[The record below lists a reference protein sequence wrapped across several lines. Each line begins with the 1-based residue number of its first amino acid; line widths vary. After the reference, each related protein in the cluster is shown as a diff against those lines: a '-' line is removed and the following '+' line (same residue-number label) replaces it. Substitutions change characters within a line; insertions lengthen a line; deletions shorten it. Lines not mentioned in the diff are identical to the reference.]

1 MKAMVISIP
10 QNIFFQYLS
19 WHFFDVPKKILK
31 AFKNILLFNLE
42 YFSIFLLLKTFFS
55 HWRRYSFTYPRG
67 FDIRAYA
74 GVFFSN
80 LISRVLGAVVRTFL
94 IVLGILVEILI
105 LLLGGIV
112 FLGWFFFPFI
122 LVLLLYF
129 GLKFI

>member
-1 MKAMVISIP
+1 MTAV
-10 QNIFFQYLS
+10 FLQYLS

-55 HWRRYSFTYPRG
+55 HWRRYSFAYPRG
-67 FDIRAYA
+67 FDIRAYT

-80 LISRVLGAVVRTFL
+80 LISRILGAVVRTFL

>member
-1 MKAMVISIP
+1 MVISIP

-55 HWRRYSFTYPRG
+55 HWRRYSFAYPRG
-67 FDIRAYA
+67 FDIKAYA

-80 LISRVLGAVVRTFL
+80 LISRISGAVVRTFL

>member
-1 MKAMVISIP
+1 MVISIP

-55 HWRRYSFTYPRG
+55 HWRRYSFAYPRG
-67 FDIRAYA
+67 FDIKVYA

>member
-1 MKAMVISIP
+1 MTAV
-10 QNIFFQYLS
+10 FLQYLS

-55 HWRRYSFTYPRG
+55 HWRRYSFAYPRG

-74 GVFFSN
+74 WVFFSN
-80 LISRVLGAVVRTFL
+80 LISRILGAVVRTFL

-105 LLLGGIV
+105 LFLGGIV

>member
-1 MKAMVISIP
+1 MTAV
-10 QNIFFQYLS
+10 FLQYLS

-55 HWRRYSFTYPRG
+55 HWRRYSFAYPRG

-80 LISRVLGAVVRTFL
+80 LISRILGAVVRTFL

-105 LLLGGIV
+105 LFLGGIV